1 MYEFKASYGQQF
13 LLGGKGNKNGV
24 AVTYLY
30 SAGLSLAM
38 LKQYV
43 LDIQVT
49 AQNPNVYQSTYP
61 TIFDSAYIV
70 YDTKGLGGGW
80 NQLTF
85 VPGLNA
91 KLAMRFDYGR
101 YNQNITAFEAGVTG
115 EYYVKEMPLMAYVPP
130 KHLFFNAYISI
141 MFGKRK

>member
-1 MYEFKASYGQQF
+1 MDLHADCTKPECYR
-13 LLGGKGNKNGV
+13 
-24 AVTYLY
+24 
-30 SAGLSLAM
+30 
-38 LKQYV
+38 
-43 LDIQVT
+43 
-49 AQNPNVYQSTYP
+49 STYP
-61 TIFDSAYIV
+61 TIFDSSYIV
-70 YDTKGLGGGW
+70 YDTQGLSGGW
-80 NQLTF
+80 NHLTF

-101 YNQNITAFEAGVTG
+101 YNQNVTAFETGVTA